1 MLDIFGQ
8 SLVIVFT
15 ISNLFMIVFG
25 VFIGML
31 LGAIPGLTGIMA
43 IALLLPFTFTM
54 HPVSALILLISIYKG
69 AMFGGSIPSIL
80 MNIPG
85 TPPAAATALDGYP
98 LSLQG
103 KSQKALKIALYSSV
117 MGDVFSDL
125 ILITVA
131 GFLAGIALKFGP
143 PEYSMLIIFSLTTIG
158 AVSGDTLLK
167 GLLSAAGGLFIATVG
182 LDPVTATPRFFFG
195 IVELY
200 DGFSLLPMLI
210 GLFALSEIL
219 RQLEE
224 KIGGIAKVAFLPLSG
239 KPEDQKVTKEDMKRC
254 LIPILRGSILG
265 GFLGSIPG
273 IGPTVGAFMSYAETR
288 RSSKNP
294 SLFGKGAIEGVAA
307 AESANSAVCGANM
320 IPLLALGIPGDA
332 VAAIIMGAFMIQGLA
347 PGPLI
352 FQTHLDIIYG
362 FFISLILANI
372 ANFFVGLISIKFAR
386 RLTRISKVMILPI
399 VLILCFT
406 GSYAINTSFFDIK
419 VTFIFGLLGYLM
431 TKFGF
436 PIAPMLI
443 GFILGPMAELA
454 VRQSLIISKGSA
466 LIFFKRPISLAF
478 IIITVLAIVYTG
490 IKNSR
495 KSQNI

>member
-1 MLDIFGQ
+1 MLDILGQ
-8 SLVIVFT
+8 SLGLVFNAT
-15 ISNLFMIVFG
+15 NIIMIVLG

-54 HPVSALILLISIYKG
+54 HPVTALILLVAIYKG

-103 KSQKALKIALYSSV
+103 KSQKALKIALYASV

-125 ILITVA
+125 VLITVA
-131 GFLAGIALKFGP
+131 GYLASMALKFGP
-143 PEYSMLIIFSLTTIG
+143 PEYSMLIVFSLTTIG
-158 AVSGDTLLK
+158 AVSGKTLIK

-182 LDPVTATPRFFFG
+182 LDPITASPRFSFG
-195 IVELY
+195 IIELY

-210 GLFALSEIL
+210 GLFALSEVL
-219 RQLEE
+219 RQLEG
-224 KIGGIAKVAFLPLSG
+224 KIGVIVKATFLPLS
-239 KPEDQKVTKEDMKRC
+239 KNPEDQKVTKAEMKRC
-254 LIPILRGSILG
+254 IIPIFRGSVLG
-265 GFLGSIPG
+265 TFLGSIPG
-273 IGPTVGAFMSYAETR
+273 IGPTVGAYMSYAETKR
-288 RSSKNP
+288 NSKNP
-294 SLFGKGAIEGVAA
+294 SSFGKGAIEGVAA
-307 AESANSAVCGANM
+307 AEAGNSSVCGANM
-320 IPLLALGIPGDA
+320 IPLLGLGIPGDA

-362 FFISLILANI
+362 FFMALILANI
-372 ANFFVGLISIKFAR
+372 ANLFIGFFAIRFSR
-386 RLTRISKVMILPI
+386 RLTKISKVMILPI

-406 GSYAINTSFFDIK
+406 GSYAINASFFDIK
-419 VTFIFGLLGYLM
+419 VTFLFGVLGYLM
-431 TKFGF
+431 TKFDF

-443 GFILGPMAELA
+443 GFILGPMAEISI
-454 VRQSLIISKGSA
+454 RQSLLISQGSM
-466 LIFFKRPISLAF
+466 LIFFTRPIALGF
-478 IIITVLAIVYTG
+478 VIITILTITYT
-490 IKNSR
+490 IIRNMR
-495 KSQNI
+495 KS

>member
-1 MLDIFGQ
+1 
-8 SLVIVFT
+8 
-15 ISNLFMIVFG
+15 
-25 VFIGML
+25 ML

-54 HPVSALILLISIYKG
+54 HPISALILLVSIYKG

-98 LSLQG
+98 LALQG

-117 MGDVFSDL
+117 TGDVFSD
-125 ILITVA
+125 IVLITVA
-131 GFLAGIALKFGP
+131 GYLARLALKFGP
-143 PEYSMLIIFSLTTIG
+143 PEYSMLVLFSLTTIG
-158 AVSGDTLLK
+158 AVSGETLLK

-182 LDPVTATPRFFFG
+182 LDPITATPRFFFG

-219 RQLEE
+219 RQLEG
-224 KIGGIAKVAFLPLSG
+224 KIGGILKAVFLPMS
-239 KPEDQKVTKEDMKRC
+239 KKAEDQKVTKKEMKRC
-254 LIPILRGSILG
+254 IIPIFRASILG
-265 GFLGSIPG
+265 GFLGAIPG
-273 IGPTVGAFMSYAETR
+273 IGPTVGAFMSYAETKR
-288 RSSKNP
+288 TSKNP
-294 SLFGKGAIEGVAA
+294 SMFGKGAIEGVAA
-307 AESANSAVCGANM
+307 AEAANSAVCGANM

-352 FQTHLDIIYG
+352 FQTHLDIVYG
-362 FFISLILANI
+362 FFIALILANI
-372 ANFFVGLISIKFAR
+372 ANFIVGLIFIKFSR
-386 RLTRISKVMILPI
+386 SLTKMSKVMVLPI

-406 GSYAINTSFFDIK
+406 GSYAINTSFFDLW
-419 VTFIFGLLGYLM
+419 VTLLFGVLGYFM

-443 GFILGPMAELA
+443 GFILGPMAERA
-454 VRQSLIISKGSA
+454 IRQSLIISKGSV
-466 LIFFKRPISLAF
+466 LIFFTRPIALIF
-478 IIITVLAIVYTG
+478 IIITILTIVYTFR
-490 IKNSR
+490 KNLE
-495 KSQNI
+495 KSKTRG